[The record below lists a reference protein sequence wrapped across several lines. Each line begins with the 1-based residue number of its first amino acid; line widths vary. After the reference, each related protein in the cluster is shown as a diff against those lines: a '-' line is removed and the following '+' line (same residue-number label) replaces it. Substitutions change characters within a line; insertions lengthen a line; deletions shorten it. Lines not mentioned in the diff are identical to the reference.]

1 MFAIGEQCPLGK
13 EALMPTSRHVATLLF
28 CAGILLACSAEPTP
42 DPILAPHLN
51 LSQTPANAAGPSAS
65 GHANVTLVPSGAL
78 RTFSFHARV
87 MPDGSVEGEYENH
100 NRQLGS
106 MSHGDI
112 DCLRFI
118 GTNRAVM
125 SGTIRRIVNNPGGT
139 AGGRAIF
146 TVEDNG
152 EGANDPPDRV
162 SSILLLPPGS
172 NQDCSNF
179 TNTTSIAIE
188 GGNIRVDP

>member
-1 MFAIGEQCPLGK
+1 
-13 EALMPTSRHVATLLF
+13 MPTSRHVATLL
-28 CAGILLACSAEPTP
+28 CAGTLLACSAEPTSNYV
-42 DPILAPHLN
+42 LAPQLR
-51 LSQTPANAAGPSAS
+51 LSETPVNAAGPSAS
-65 GHANVTLVPSGAL
+65 GHANVILASGAL

-87 MPDGSVEGEYENH
+87 MPDGTVDGEYENH
-100 NRQLGS
+100 NRQLGTF
-106 MSHGDI
+106 SHGDI
-112 DCLRFI
+112 NCLRFI

-125 SGTIRRIVNNPGGT
+125 SATIRRTNNPGGT

-152 EGANDPPDRV
+152 EGAADPPDRV

-179 TNTTSIAIE
+179 TNASSIAIV
-188 GGNIRVDP
+188 GGNVRVDP

>member
-1 MFAIGEQCPLGK
+1 
-13 EALMPTSRHVATLLF
+13 MPTSRHVATLL
-28 CAGILLACSAEPTP
+28 CAGTLLACSAEPNSSHV
-42 DPILAPHLN
+42 LAPQLR
-51 LSQTPANAAGPSAS
+51 LSETPVNAAGPSAS

-87 MPDGSVEGEYENH
+87 MPDGTVEGEYDNH
-100 NRQLGS
+100 NRQLGTS
-106 MSHGDI
+106 NHGDV

-125 SGTIRRIVNNPGGT
+125 SGTIRRTNNPGGT
-139 AGGRAIF
+139 VGGRTIF

-152 EGANDPPDRV
+152 EGDDDPPDRV
-162 SSILLLPPGS
+162 SQLLLLPPGS
-172 NQDCSNF
+172 NQDCTNF